1 MEVFA
6 REPCRRRCAN
16 ETRSNV
22 RTSMFQGFGSPSA
35 LQVNALWLRVL
46 SGGQCVL
53 RHLEWWLNH
62 LPWSSDAGL
71 VGHDTE
77 AVHQWSLN
85 CINTKSSL
93 TTIISFCRSFSCHV
107 RDPWRGYYYYAQQ
120 YNRCSIDRKYSCSNV
135 RVFNL
140 SSGNIKSY
148 PPSLSLFGVTC
159 VQTYIYYNKNRN
171 DGKLFMSLVWS
182 DRNLRRWM
190 LTMTIRYIFCGMSIM
205 LFIAAWTWSVPY
217 RFLDIFQL
225 VFVTHASYYLMVTN
239 FGGNLSALFIPPI
252 W

>member
-93 TTIISFCRSFSCHV
+93 TTIISFCRSFSRHV

-120 YNRCSIDRKYSCSNV
+120 YNRCSIDRKYSCSN
-135 RVFNL
+135 
-140 SSGNIKSY
+140 
-148 PPSLSLFGVTC
+148 P
-159 VQTYIYYNKNRN
+159 
-171 DGKLFMSLVWS
+171 
-182 DRNLRRWM
+182 LRRYMCADIHILQQEPQRWQA
-190 LTMTIRYIFCGMSIM
+190 IY
-205 LFIAAWTWSVPY
+205 V
-217 RFLDIFQL
+217 LDIFFVVFGYFPAGVCHTCFLLSDGHEFRRQFVCL
-225 VFVTHASYYLMVTN
+225 VHSTHLDSLCSDVSELYNRSYCQINFCTTNMVVVKRKQV
-239 FGGNLSALFIPPI
+239 SHR
-252 W
+252 